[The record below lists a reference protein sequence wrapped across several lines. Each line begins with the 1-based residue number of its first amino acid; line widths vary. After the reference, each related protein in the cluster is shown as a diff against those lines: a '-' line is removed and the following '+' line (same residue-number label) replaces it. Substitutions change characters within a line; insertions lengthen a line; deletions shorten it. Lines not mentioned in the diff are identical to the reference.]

1 MPVAAQDYYE
11 ALEVSRDA
19 SEDEIRQ
26 SYRRLARRYHPDV
39 NKEAGAEDRFKQIS
53 EAYEV
58 LRDAEKRARYD
69 RLGPNWRAGQ
79 DASGASGFDEA
90 FRARQRLRG
99 RASRVWRGRFR
110 RLLRGNVRPRA
121 RARAGRAGFEQ
132 FSMRGPDHEA
142 VLDLALEE
150 AARGGKRWLS
160 LGDGRSIEVDIP
172 RGVRDGQ
179 RIRLAG
185 EGGSGVGGGPP
196 GDLFLRVRLKPHP
209 RFRVEGRDLYTDLA
223 VSPWEAALGA
233 EVPVR
238 TLDGDARVKVPP
250 GSSSGRRLRLRGQG
264 LPGSAGAPPG
274 DLYAVV
280 TIRVPKKLTRK
291 ERELFERLA
300 STSKFNP
307 RKEPLMSR
315 TAATMTRAGSRLATR
330 GAGLVGIDSLAAEA
344 GIHPELA
351 RRLIGLGLLEPRRR
365 HSRRADVRA
374 PGRAAALASGAPAP

>member
-1 MPVAAQDYYE
+1 
-11 ALEVSRDA
+11 
-19 SEDEIRQ
+19 
-26 SYRRLARRYHPDV
+26 
-39 NKEAGAEDRFKQIS
+39 
-53 EAYEV
+53 
-58 LRDAEKRARYD
+58 
-69 RLGPNWRAGQ
+69 
-79 DASGASGFDEA
+79 
-90 FRARQRLRG
+90 
-99 RASRVWRGRFR
+99 
-110 RLLRGNVRPRA
+110 
-121 RARAGRAGFEQ
+121 
-132 FSMRGPDHEA
+132 MRGPDHEA
-142 VLDLALEE
+142 VLDLGLEE

-185 EGGSGVGGGPP
+185 EGGSGVGGGAP

-300 STSKFNP
+300 STSKFDP
-307 RKEPLMSR
+307 RKD
-315 TAATMTRAGSRLATR
+315 G
-330 GAGLVGIDSLAAEA
+330 
-344 GIHPELA
+344 
-351 RRLIGLGLLEPRRR
+351 
-365 HSRRADVRA
+365 
-374 PGRAAALASGAPAP
+374 